1 MEASHGAN
9 TFRIG
14 DINPKSGVAI
24 RRITFDAPWEWL
36 AAAWRDLR
44 SVPHISLGYGAVF
57 ALLAGALA
65 FGLTQIGW
73 LSLMLALGGGFLLI
87 GPLVG
92 VGLYEASR
100 RLEHGEPV
108 GIRDVVMAGPNAP
121 GQVAFFGVILAFVF
135 FVWLEFAFLLFM
147 LFMGTRGLPPVS
159 EFVPSLLFTAHGL
172 VLLVVGTIV
181 GGILAVIAYAISV
194 ISVPLLLTRR
204 IDAVTAMSASLEAVV
219 GNPKPMALWA
229 ALIAGSMALGI
240 ATLFVGLI
248 VAFPLIGHAT
258 WHAYRSLVTDS
269 GSK

>member
-1 MEASHGAN
+1 MGQ
-9 TFRIG
+9 TFSGWVIST
-14 DINPKSGVAI
+14 PKSRVAI
-24 RRITFDAPWEWL
+24 GRIPFDAPWEWL
-36 AAAWRDLR
+36 AAGWRDLWR
-44 SVPHISLGYGAVF
+44 VPRISLGYGAVF

-73 LSLMLALGGGFLLI
+73 LSLILPLGAGFLLI
-87 GPLVG
+87 GPLVA

-100 RLEHGEPV
+100 RLERGEPV
-108 GIRDVVMAGPNAP
+108 GARDVVMAGPNAP

-135 FVWLEFAFLLFM
+135 FVWLEFALLLFM

-159 EFVPSLLFTAHGL
+159 EFVPTLLFTPHGFG
-172 VLLVVGTIV
+172 LLVVGTIV
-181 GGILAVIAYAISV
+181 GGILAMIVYAISA

-219 GNPKPMALWA
+219 DNPKPMALWA
-229 ALIAGSMALGI
+229 ALIAGSMALGV

-269 GSK
+269 GFE